1 MDNWKKGKNRI
12 VKKTDES
19 LDEQTQTLKRQS

>member
-12 VKKTDES
+12 VKKTDEP